1 MQLIKLQKIQK
12 NLNKIDTIYYYIVTK
27 SIMIL
32 IEFMDGRKNNKGI
45 VGKAGRK
52 SKSEEMQLVEMLNK
66 HIDKDEAIVKLKLMI
81 DEGDFKAIQLYM
93 NYMYGKP
100 KETKDISIS
109 SEQPL
114 FDL

>member
-1 MQLIKLQKIQK
+1 MSE
-12 NLNKIDTIYYYIVTK
+12 NKRGWK
-27 SIMIL
+27 R
-32 IEFMDGRKNNKGI
+32 EG
-45 VGKAGRK
+45 AGRK

-66 HIDKDEAIVKLKLMI
+66 HIDKDEAIIKLKGMI

-100 KETKDISIS
+100 KETKDISIT

>member
-1 MQLIKLQKIQK
+1 ME
-12 NLNKIDTIYYYIVTK
+12 NKR
-27 SIMIL
+27 
-32 IEFMDGRKNNKGI
+32 G
-45 VGKAGRK
+45 GKREGAGRK

-66 HIDKDEAIVKLKLMI
+66 HIDKDEAIKKLKAMI

-93 NYMYGKP
+93 NYLYGKP
-100 KETKDISIS
+100 KETKDISIT